1 MFAKN
6 LTALGKLC
14 IILSSLLLVNCSSTK
29 NAELNSESTFRSV
42 EKDFNN
48 TNHWTHTIYNA
59 IKYNKNMLKK
69 EDQVKQ
75 MQAVFFALN
84 NAPEGEVVKWYND
97 KIQTFGLVKIVSSY
111 PHGSGYCRILFTQIS
126 KKGKIRDFTET
137 ACKDVAYNGW
147 QFIR

>member
-29 NAELNSESTFRSV
+29 NVELNSESTFKSV

-59 IKYNKNMLKK
+59 IKY
-69 EDQVKQ
+69 VI
-75 MQAVFFALN
+75 N
-84 NAPEGEVVKWYND
+84 NFK
-97 KIQTFGLVKIVSSY
+97 TFKRYTKS
-111 PHGSGYCRILFTQIS
+111 CRKL
-126 KKGKIRDFTET
+126 
-137 ACKDVAYNGW
+137 
-147 QFIR
+147 